1 MAMIDILKLNAEL
14 DAMISRQDAEVTM
27 LNHAVLAERE
37 DRYAQML
44 ADIEEMYEVMK
55 ELKGEVKVKTDIKSK
70 YGYPADPYYIRI
82 NGTYGREY
90 GVYSGKDCWLGP
102 VLFRHSYGEI
112 KRKNAQDSW
121 RATLTFDI
129 DKIVD
134 EWAGQRDVF
143 RHRFEE
149 ECVKLI
155 KAKAEK
161 ANARYMDAKRKH
173 EEVCGE
179 CVIEDR
185 VQ

>member
-27 LNHAVLAERE
+27 LNHAILAERE
-37 DRYAQML
+37 DRYAQMV
-44 ADIEEMYEVMK
+44 ADIEEMYMVMK
-55 ELKGEVKVKTDIKSK
+55 ELKGEVEVYTNIDSK
-70 YGYPADPYYIRI
+70 YREKYLIYI
-82 NGTYGREY
+82 NGTYGSDKF
-90 GVYSGKDCWLGP
+90 GWIGP
-102 VLFRHSYGEI
+102 VPLQRSYSEM
-112 KRKNAQDSW
+112 KQLVN
-121 RATLTFDI
+121 I

-161 ANARYMDAKRKH
+161 ANARYEEAKRKH
-173 EEVCGE
+173 EEVCG
-179 CVIEDR
+179 
-185 VQ
+185 

>member
-37 DRYAQML
+37 DRYAQMV
-44 ADIEEMYEVMK
+44 ADIEEMYMVMK
-55 ELKGEVKVKTDIKSK
+55 ELKGEVKVATNIDSK
-70 YGYPADPYYIRI
+70 YREKYVIRI
-82 NGTYGREY
+82 NGTYGPEY
-90 GVYSGKDCWLGP
+90 GVYSGMSCWLGP
-102 VLFRHSYGEI
+102 VLLRHSYSEV
-112 KRKNAQDSW
+112 KRKNERDSW
-121 RATLTFDI
+121 SATLTFDI
-129 DKIVD
+129 DKIID

-161 ANARYMDAKRKH
+161 ANARYEEAKRKH
-173 EEVCGE
+173 KEVCG
-179 CVIEDR
+179 
-185 VQ
+185 